1 MRKIIYTA
9 VAAAAIIGGSLAAAT
24 PAMAGTTPHIT
35 GSFSLASPAQ
45 YETIN
50 NVSTTGGSLSYTNFE
65 RADTAATGVWSLPTA
80 TPIALDFGLSG
91 ADYQHHLTVD
101 SLQPT
106 GLGSFTFT
114 GHGTYDPDASYTW
127 NATGSV
133 SGTALSMH
141 IVYTG
146 SNAGYTVDVT
156 GTVNPDGSVT
166 GSATD
171 SNGQVLSLTAPA
183 YSAFQALSYTNAVN
197 HVSFPTA
204 TSGQFSSAI
213 PAGHVFG
220 GTPYTI
226 NVTDGGSPGPGN
238 DTYSQTPGTFY
249 PITSGNLTV
258 H

>member
-50 NVSTTGGSLSYTNFE
+50 NVSAPVGGSLSYTNFTY
-65 RADTAATGVWSLPTA
+65 ADPGSGVWSLA
-80 TPIALDFGLSG
+80 TGSPIALDFGLDG
-91 ADYQHHLTVD
+91 ADYPHHLTVD

-146 SNAGYTVDVT
+146 TNAGYSADVT
-156 GTVNPDGSVT
+156 GMVNPDGSVT
-166 GSATD
+166 GSAT
-171 SNGQVLSLTAPA
+171 SSTGQVLSLTAPA
-183 YSAFQALSYTNAVN
+183 GSAFQALSYTAP
-197 HVSFPTA
+197 VSTA
-204 TSGQFSSAI
+204 SVSGPSGQFSFVI
-213 PAGHVFG
+213 PAGHALAGVPV
-220 GTPYTI
+220 TV
-226 NVTDGGSPGPGN
+226 NVTDGGSPGPGHDSYAHN
-238 DTYSQTPGTFY
+238 GGSY

>member
-1 MRKIIYTA
+1 MKKIIYTA
-9 VAAAAIIGGSLAAAT
+9 AAAAAIIGGSLAASA

-50 NVSTTGGSLSYTNFE
+50 NVSTTGGSLSYTNFNQ
-65 RADTAATGVWSLPTA
+65 RDTAATGVWSLPTA
-80 TPIALDFGLSG
+80 TPIALDFGLNG
-91 ADYQHHLTVD
+91 GDYPHHLTVD

-146 SNAGYTVDVT
+146 TNAGYTADVT
-156 GTVNPDGSVT
+156 GIINPDGSIN

-171 SNGQVLSLTAPA
+171 SNAQTLSLSALA
-183 YSAFQALSYTNAVN
+183 GSAFQALSYTNAVN
-197 HVSFPTA
+197 HVTFPTA

-213 PAGHVFG
+213 PAGHVLA
-220 GTPYTI
+220 GTTFTI
-226 NVTDGGSPGPGN
+226 NVKDGGSPGTF
-238 DTYSQTPGTFY
+238 DTYTQDGTPY
-249 PITSGNLTV
+249 SITSGNLTV

>member
-1 MRKIIYTA
+1 MKKIIYTA
-9 VAAAAIIGGSLAAAT
+9 AAAAAIIGGSLAAAA

-35 GSFSLASPAQ
+35 GSFSLAGPAQ

-106 GLGSFTFT
+106 GLASFTFT

-146 SNAGYTVDVT
+146 TNAGYSADVT
-156 GTVNPDGSVT
+156 GMVNPDGSVT
-166 GSATD
+166 GSAT
-171 SNGQVLSLTAPA
+171 SSTGQVLSLTAPA
-183 YSAFQALSYTNAVN
+183 GSAFQALSYTAP
-197 HVSFPTA
+197 VSTA
-204 TSGQFSSAI
+204 SVSGPSGQFSFVI
-213 PAGHVFG
+213 PAGHALAGVPV
-220 GTPYTI
+220 TV
-226 NVTDGGSPGPGN
+226 NVTDGGSPGPGHDSYAHN
-238 DTYSQTPGTFY
+238 GGSY

>member
-9 VAAAAIIGGSLAAAT
+9 VAAAAIIGGSLAAAA

-50 NVSTTGGSLSYTNFE
+50 NVSTPAGGSLSYTNFTY
-65 RADTAATGVWSLPTA
+65 ADPGSGVWSLA
-80 TPIALDFGLSG
+80 TGRPIALDFGLDG
-91 ADYQHHLTVD
+91 ADYPHHLTVD

-106 GLGSFTFT
+106 GLASFTFT

-146 SNAGYTVDVT
+146 TNAGYSADVT

-166 GSATD
+166 GSAT
-171 SNGQVLSLTAPA
+171 SSTGQVLSLTT
-183 YSAFQALSYTNAVN
+183 STGFAFQALSYTAPVN
-197 HVSFPTA
+197 GVTI
-204 TSGQFSSAI
+204 SGAGGTFSSAI
-213 PAGHVFG
+213 PAGHVLAT
-220 GTPYTI
+220 TPFTI
-226 NVTDGGSPGPGN
+226 KVTDGGSPGRGN
-238 DTYSQTPGTFY
+238 DTYIQDGTSY
-249 PITSGNLTV
+249 QITSGNLTV